1 MNTRNTRARK
11 RRGFTLMEVLLV
23 LAILVVLGGMVT
35 YYFVGIGEGAYIKS
49 AKTQLNLFK
58 GAISVYHLD
67 INQYPTK
74 LEDLIRRPTDID
86 SPEKWS
92 KPYLEASEI
101 PKDPWGNEYQY
112 TNSGNQYY
120 EISSFGPDG
129 QQGGDD
135 DIMVTNKIENQ

>member
-1 MNTRNTRARK
+1 MKTRQSNKK

-35 YYFVGIGEGAYIKS
+35 YFFSGMRQSAYVKA

-58 GAISVYHLD
+58 GAIGVYELD
-67 INQYPTK
+67 LNRYPTK
-74 LEDLIRRPTDID
+74 LEDLIRRPSDLEN
-86 SPEKWS
+86 PELWT
-92 KPYLEASEI
+92 KPYLEANEI

-120 EISSFGPDG
+120 EIVSFGPDG

-135 DIMVTNKIENQ
+135 DIPVTNKLDNQ